1 MTAKFELEK
10 IVSQV
15 TKRTDSSLSGL
26 SCYIMVTPQV
36 MLFFFFFKNQYFK
49 KYFGIRY
56 SYTSHDCFLL
66 DEDLDNDVRSYNNL
80 AVIGQRK
87 WLRIFH
93 YFLNLNNAKSKSK
106 FFSYNEW
113 NLCDKRYSSPKSKL
127 ENCSS
132 LKIEEKMSFCHLV
145 VFVNV
150 PP

>member
-15 TKRTDSSLSGL
+15 TKRTDSLVYPVTSWSLHKL
-26 SCYIMVTPQV
+26 CF
-36 MLFFFFFKNQYFK
+36 FFFFFKNQYFK

-87 WLRIFH
+87 
-93 YFLNLNNAKSKSK
+93 
-106 FFSYNEW
+106 
-113 NLCDKRYSSPKSKL
+113 
-127 ENCSS
+127 
-132 LKIEEKMSFCHLV
+132 
-145 VFVNV
+145 
-150 PP
+150 